1 MCNASIN
8 GSLTVWLCPAPY
20 NWGGGKQPRQQPDGR
35 TAVTSPRGLN
45 GLAAAAAWLALAI
58 CAICACSSGRPGPGV
73 ASLPSH
79 SARPPTALTR
89 AQEFQRLV
97 KFAECMRIDVP
108 DPQPGRVQ
116 IPVATDPATA
126 AAMRACQQWLPSFN
140 SGSAGNPNGNLA
152 AQMPHLIAYAR
163 CMRAHDIAMLD
174 PNSFGAL
181 NLGQVP
187 GINNDFGRY
196 SPQFRAA
203 DAACRHLLPGG
214 VRDDG
219 TGP

>member
-1 MCNASIN
+1 
-8 GSLTVWLCPAPY
+8 
-20 NWGGGKQPRQQPDGR
+20 
-35 TAVTSPRGLN
+35 VTSRPGLKGRAALLI
-45 GLAAAAAWLALAI
+45 GLPAWLAALALV
-58 CAICACSSGRPGPGV
+58 ICACSSGGSAPGV

-79 SARPPTALTR
+79 SAHPPAHLTQ
-89 AQEFQRLV
+89 AQQFQRLV
-97 KFAECMRIDVP
+97 QFTECMRSHGIDVP
-108 DPQPGRVQ
+108 DPQPDSFQ

-126 AAMRACQQWLPSFN
+126 AALSACQHWLPSLQ
-140 SGSAGNPNGNLA
+140 AGTAGGPNPGLA
-152 AQMPHLIAYAR
+152 AELPHLIAYAR

-203 DAACRHLLPGG
+203 DAACRALLPAG
-214 VRDDG
+214 VHDAG

>member
-1 MCNASIN
+1 MTPSRGIN
-8 GSLTVWLCPAPY
+8 
-20 NWGGGKQPRQQPDGR
+20 R
-35 TAVTSPRGLN
+35 
-45 GLAAAAAWLALAI
+45 LAAAAVWLALAI
-58 CAICACSSGRPGPGV
+58 CAICACSSGRSGPSV
-73 ASLPSH
+73 AGLPSH
-79 SARPPTALTR
+79 SARPSTNLTQ

-97 KFAECMRIDVP
+97 EFAECMRSHGIDVP

-126 AAMRACQQWLPSFN
+126 TALRACQHWLPSLN
-140 SGSAGNPNGNLA
+140 PSSGVRPNANLA
-152 AQMPHLIAYAR
+152 AELPGLIAYAR
-163 CMRAHDIAMLD
+163 CMRSHDIAMLD

-187 GINNDFGRY
+187 GITNDFGRY

-203 DAACRHLLPGG
+203 DAACRHLLPAG
-214 VRDDG
+214 VHDDG

>member
-1 MCNASIN
+1 
-8 GSLTVWLCPAPY
+8 
-20 NWGGGKQPRQQPDGR
+20 
-35 TAVTSPRGLN
+35 VTSPRGLN

-79 SARPPTALTR
+79 SGRPSTNLTQ

-97 KFAECMRIDVP
+97 KFAECMRSHGIDVP
-108 DPQPGRVQ
+108 DPQAGRVQ
-116 IPVATDPATA
+116 IPAATDPATA
-126 AAMRACQQWLPSFN
+126 AALRACQQWLPTLN
-140 SGSAGNPNGNLA
+140 AGAVSSQNAKLA
-152 AQMPHLIAYAR
+152 AELPGLIAYAR
-163 CMRAHDIAMLD
+163 CMRGHDIAMLD
-174 PNSFGAL
+174 PNSIGAL

-214 VRDDG
+214 VHDDG

>member
-1 MCNASIN
+1 MAR
-8 GSLTVWLCPAPY
+8 
-20 NWGGGKQPRQQPDGR
+20 K
-35 TAVTSPRGLN
+35 RGMG
-45 GLAAAAAWLALAI
+45 GLAAAMTCLALAI
-58 CAICACSSGRPGPGV
+58 CACSSSRPGPGV

-79 SARPPTALTR
+79 TAHPPTTLTQ
-89 AQEFQRLV
+89 AQQFHRLV
-97 KFAECMRIDVP
+97 RFAECMRSHGINVP
-108 DPQPGRVQ
+108 DPQGTSFQ

-126 AAMRACQQWLPSFN
+126 AALRACQHWLPSLNTSTGGSQN
-140 SGSAGNPNGNLA
+140 SRLA
-152 AQMPHLIAYAR
+152 AELPGLIAYAR

-187 GINNDFGRY
+187 GITNDFGRY

-203 DAACRHLLPGG
+203 DAACRSLLPAGIH
-214 VRDDG
+214 DDG

>member
-1 MCNASIN
+1 MA
-8 GSLTVWLCPAPY
+8 
-20 NWGGGKQPRQQPDGR
+20 PRQGITGP
-35 TAVTSPRGLN
+35 AVVMA
-45 GLAAAAAWLALAI
+45 GLAL
-58 CAICACSSGRPGPGV
+58 AICACSSGQADPSV

-79 SARPPTALTR
+79 SARAPTTLTQ
-89 AQEFQRLV
+89 AQEFHRLV
-97 KFAECMRIDVP
+97 QFAECMRGHGIDVP

-126 AAMRACQQWLPSFN
+126 AALRACQQWLPSLN
-140 SGSAGNPNGNLA
+140 PDAGVNPNPSLA
-152 AQMPHLIAYAR
+152 AGLPHLIAYAR
-163 CMRAHDIAMLD
+163 CMRGHDIAMLD

-181 NLGQVP
+181 NLGDVP

-203 DAACRHLLPGG
+203 DAACRHLLPAG
-214 VRDDG
+214 VHDDG